1 MHYAIHALG
10 LLDLLKSGIITGV
23 DEEHFWNVID
33 STYID
38 DVKSPMM
45 NTMNVTNNS

>member
-1 MHYAIHALG
+1 MDKMHYAIHALG

-23 DEEHFWNVID
+23 DEENFWNVID

-38 DVKSPMM
+38 DVRQP
-45 NTMNVTNNS
+45 NDETI